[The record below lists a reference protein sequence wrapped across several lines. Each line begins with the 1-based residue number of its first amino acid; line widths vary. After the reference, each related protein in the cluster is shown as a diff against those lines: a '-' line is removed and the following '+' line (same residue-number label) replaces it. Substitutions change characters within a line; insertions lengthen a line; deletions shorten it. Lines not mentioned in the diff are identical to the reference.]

1 MAYTFNLSFI
11 NRESADG
18 TIGFILSK
26 TPDFKPVSRSP
37 EAVSASTESSAS
49 ALLILGLLR
58 KTTGIRRIL
67 LRDQD
72 GWETQEI
79 DLFDEEMRSGLSGRI
94 SCEYER
100 DLMPDSD
107 ESPVGSAASA
117 SHGGLILASQSPR
130 RRELLGLMNIPFTCA
145 VPSLDEDALTA
156 KIQTDLE
163 GESFGVR
170 AACTVMGLASAKA
183 GKILRANPD
192 STVIGSD
199 TIVAID
205 GEILGKPSS
214 PEDALGM
221 LRTLAGREHHVFTG
235 VSIRSRAK
243 NDTFFTTT
251 RVAFFPW
258 GECGKKM
265 AEEYVRSGL
274 PLDKAGSYGIQD
286 MGALFI
292 RGIKGDF
299 YTVMGLPVGELYR
312 RLTIH

>member
-1 MAYTFNLSFI
+1 MAYTFNLSFM

-18 TIGFILSK
+18 TINLILSK

-49 ALLILGLLR
+49 ALFILGLLR
-58 KTTGIRRIL
+58 KAPGIRRIL

-72 GWETQEI
+72 GWETEEI

-94 SCEYER
+94 SDHYER

-107 ESPVGSAASA
+107 EFTASSA

-130 RRELLGLMNIPFTCA
+130 RRELLRLMNIPFTCA

-156 KIQTDLE
+156 KIQSDLE

-199 TIVAID
+199 TIVVID

-243 NDTFFTTT
+243 YDTFFTTT

>member
-1 MAYTFNLSFI
+1 MAYTFYLTFM
-11 NRESADG
+11 NRDAADR
-18 TIGFILSK
+18 TVDRILK
-26 TPDFKPVSRSP
+26 DTQDFKMICRTR
-37 EAVSASTESSAS
+37 ENATAATESSAN

-58 KTTGIRRIL
+58 KMSGIKQVL

-72 GWETQEI
+72 GWESEEI
-79 DLFDEEMRSGLSGRI
+79 DLYDEEMRSGLAGRI
-94 SCEYER
+94 GEEYVSTR
-100 DLMPDSD
+100 LTDPGDI
-107 ESPVGSAASA
+107 PVHPGTGASGA
-117 SHGGLILASQSPR
+117 RLILASQSPR
-130 RRELLGLMNIPFTCA
+130 RRELLALMNIPFTCA

-156 KIQTDLE
+156 QIQADLAK
-163 GESFGVR
+163 ESFGVR
-170 AACTVMGLASAKA
+170 AASTVMALASAKA
-183 GKILRANPD
+183 GKILKSNPD
-192 STVIGSD
+192 SMVIGSD
-199 TIVAID
+199 TIVTID
-205 GEILGKPSS
+205 EEILGKPSS
-214 PEDALGM
+214 PEDALRM

-258 GECGKKM
+258 GEREKSA

-312 RLTIH
+312 RLK